1 MLILNTQ
8 RDICVLEEN
17 VGLFNRLSS
26 AKINWEKS
34 KAVSVKKGSLS
45 ELVLPGGL
53 CWKMG
58 GIKYLGVFLG
68 DELFLKKNCKGVLE
82 SVQGRLKRWRWLLPS
97 LSFRGQTLIINSLVS
112 SFLWHRLACVD
123 PPSNLLIEI

>member
-1 MLILNTQ
+1 
-8 RDICVLEEN
+8 
-17 VGLFNRLSS
+17 
-26 AKINWEKS
+26 
-34 KAVSVKKGSLS
+34 
-45 ELVLPGGL
+45 
-53 CWKMG
+53 MG

-112 SFLWHRLACVD
+112 SFLWHQLACVD